1 MKTSFK
7 IVAKTLQGLEDV
19 LATELQQIGATDIVK
34 ERRGV
39 SFSGTN
45 ETLYKAN
52 LHCRTAIRILKPI
65 KTFKAKNP
73 EEIYDEVRKMDWD
86 KFMDVKSTFLIDS
99 VVYSETFTHSK
110 FVTYK
115 VKDAIVDYFNEKCQ
129 NRPSISL
136 TNPDLYINIHISHN
150 DCSISLD
157 SSGESLHKRGY
168 RSVQTE
174 APISEVLAA
183 GLIMLSGWHGQCDF
197 LDPMC
202 GSGTLLIE
210 AAMIALNIPPGVF
223 RKEFAFEKW
232 KDFDSELFDKIYND
246 DSCEKPFAHKIYGSD
261 ISQQAIK
268 IAEQNIKNAG
278 FSKYISL
285 QKASFIDLEAP
296 TEKTIIITNPP
307 YGERMGGRD
316 VIDFYGE
323 IGERLKHHY
332 AGVEA
337 WIISS
342 NKEGFDKI
350 GLKPTKKYA
359 LLNGS
364 IECEYRKYE
373 IFQGKLK
380 DIKRTERKVQP

>member
-19 LATELQQIGATDIVK
+19 LATELQQIGATDITK

-73 EEIYDEVRKMDWD
+73 EEIYDEVRKMNWD

-136 TNPDLYINIHISHN
+136 TNPDLYINVHISHN

-232 KDFDSELFDKIYND
+232 KDFDSELFDKVYND
-246 DSCEKPFAHKIYGSD
+246 DSCEKPFNHKIYGSD

-285 QKASFIDLEAP
+285 QKASFIDLEPP

-332 AGVEA
+332 AGVET

>member
-115 VKDAIVDYFNEKCQ
+115 VKDAIVDYFNEKRQ

-380 DIKRTERKVQP
+380 DIKRMERKLQP

>member
-1 MKTSFK
+1 M
-7 IVAKTLQGLEDV
+7 Q
-19 LATELQQIGATDIVK
+19 
-34 ERRGV
+34 V
-39 SFSGTN
+39 S
-45 ETLYKAN
+45 
-52 LHCRTAIRILKPI
+52 AI
-65 KTFKAKNP
+65 
-73 EEIYDEVRKMDWD
+73 
-86 KFMDVKSTFLIDS
+86 
-99 VVYSETFTHSK
+99 
-110 FVTYK
+110 
-115 VKDAIVDYFNEKCQ
+115 
-129 NRPSISL
+129 
-136 TNPDLYINIHISHN
+136 
-150 DCSISLD
+150 
-157 SSGESLHKRGY
+157 
-168 RSVQTE
+168 
-174 APISEVLAA
+174 
-183 GLIMLSGWHGQCDF
+183 
-197 LDPMC
+197 
-202 GSGTLLIE
+202 
-210 AAMIALNIPPGVF
+210 
-223 RKEFAFEKW
+223 
-232 KDFDSELFDKIYND
+232 
-246 DSCEKPFAHKIYGSD
+246 
-261 ISQQAIK
+261 
-268 IAEQNIKNAG
+268 
-278 FSKYISL
+278 YISL

>member
-65 KTFKAKNP
+65 KKFKAKNP

>member
-73 EEIYDEVRKMDWD
+73 EEIYDEVMKVDWD

-115 VKDAIVDYFNEKCQ
+115 VKDAIVDYFNKKCQ

-380 DIKRTERKVQP
+380 DIKRMERKLQP

>member
-73 EEIYDEVRKMDWD
+73 EEIYDEVMKVDWD

>member
-73 EEIYDEVRKMDWD
+73 EEIYDEVMKVDWD

-202 GSGTLLIE
+202 GSGTILIE

>member
-246 DSCEKPFAHKIYGSD
+246 DSCEKLFAHKIYGSD

>member
-380 DIKRTERKVQP
+380 DVKRTERKVQP

>member
-65 KTFKAKNP
+65 KKFKAKNP

-246 DSCEKPFAHKIYGSD
+246 DSCEKPFVHKIYGSD

-380 DIKRTERKVQP
+380 DIKRMERKLQP

>member
-380 DIKRTERKVQP
+380 DIKRMERKLQP